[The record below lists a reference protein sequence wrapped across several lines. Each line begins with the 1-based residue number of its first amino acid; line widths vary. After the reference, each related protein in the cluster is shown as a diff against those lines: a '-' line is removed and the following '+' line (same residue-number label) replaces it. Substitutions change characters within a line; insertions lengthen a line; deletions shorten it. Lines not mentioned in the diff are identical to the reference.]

1 MHTTLTRDKLTI
13 LSPLRMREGECK
25 GAHSGTKNQA
35 PNAGREMIRNL
46 THVSNGMRMHEWRKL
61 SRHKWKVGADAH
73 ARKAPD
79 VVEAALADNPA
90 HPVQGPAAGR
100 SPAQAQPLNTVQKR
114 RVPCT
119 KQH

>member
-1 MHTTLTRDKLTI
+1 MACTK
-13 LSPLRMREGECK
+13 GETEQPR
-25 GAHSGTKNQA
+25 SGKM
-35 PNAGREMIRNL
+35 G
-46 THVSNGMRMHEWRKL
+46 S
-61 SRHKWKVGADAH
+61 DAH

-100 SPAQAQPLNTVQKR
+100 STAQAQPLNTVQEC

-119 KQH
+119 RQY